1 MAQDSIRV
9 SAVFPTTPQDLYA
22 AWLDSERHGAFTGL
36 TATVESHIGGR
47 HTAWDGYIEGE
58 ILELEPNRRIL
69 QSWRSL
75 DFPADAPNSRLEV
88 LLHSTSDGGVEMTLV
103 HSEIPEG
110 QGSDYEEGWFEYYF
124 KPMQRYFRGE
134 PPLVPE
140 PMQQHAPAKKKHVPV
155 KAKPKA
161 KRAAPA
167 KKKAAHRRRRRR
179 RRRQAAKKAAPCEGE
194 AEEEAAPR
202 RRKPRR
208 RRRQRRRKPRRR
220 KLPSA

>member
-1 MAQDSIRV
+1 MVRAGKSALSPSQRRAKEEVMAQDSIRV

-58 ILELEPNRRIL
+58 ILELEPDRRIL

-124 KPMQRYFRGE
+124 KPMQRYFRGSC
-134 PPLVPE
+134 LSRCSN
-140 PMQQHAPAKKKHVPV
+140 MC
-155 KAKPKA
+155 
-161 KRAAPA
+161 
-167 KKKAAHRRRRRR
+167 RRRRSLC
-179 RRRQAAKKAAPCEGE
+179 P
-194 AEEEAAPR
+194 
-202 RRKPRR
+202 
-208 RRRQRRRKPRRR
+208 
-220 KLPSA
+220 